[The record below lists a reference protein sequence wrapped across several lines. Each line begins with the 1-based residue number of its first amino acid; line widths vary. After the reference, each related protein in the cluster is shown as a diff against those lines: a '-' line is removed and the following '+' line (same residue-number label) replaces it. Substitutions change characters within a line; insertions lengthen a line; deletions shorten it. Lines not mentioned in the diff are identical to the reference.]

1 MAKRQRQELTSLAIL
16 PIAWDTFSASLAEAD
31 SETEFA
37 KAGKID
43 SQPEKVKAETLDGE
57 LCTKKKCKVFDL
69 IVCTR

>member
-43 SQPEKVKAETLDGE
+43 TFMHILAIGAKGPASMPAMKM
-57 LCTKKKCKVFDL
+57 
-69 IVCTR
+69 